1 MKKVFVIFVCLLAL
15 AFIGCSSQDVAT
27 TSTNVS
33 PTQAVASQSTAAAA
47 GAPQTG
53 GTITFIGGAGPVAFG
68 YPPASSPLD
77 SSGSL
82 GILEALIGVDKNG
95 DPTPMLATSWKIS
108 DDGKSVTFSL
118 RKGVKFHDGTDFNA
132 KAVKWNI
139 DLEIEAKLVSAF
151 TSAEVVDDNTVKII
165 LPQFSSVAFTQI
177 SDLSYIS
184 PTAVEKNGVD
194 WAKTHAVGT
203 GPFMQQDF
211 KRDAS
216 MTKVKFP
223 DYWDKGK
230 PYLDGIN
237 QVFIPD
243 TTSAK
248 IAFESGQGQVLQLGD
263 TKSARDLA
271 NKGYVV
277 RAFDGLSDF
286 LVGDTANQ
294 NSPFSKLKVRQAL
307 SYAIDRK
314 TICDTVGAGFWKP
327 INQLIPVDWVGH
339 NSSLPELTYDPAKA
353 KQLLTEAGY
362 PNGFTTKIMGIQ
374 AFTNTDL
381 VTALQAN
388 LKDIGIETTVDLMD
402 FGRGFATQKNG
413 WENGLMIA
421 GTGLDPNMIQ
431 RMAVDLGKG
440 SFPTTART
448 ANWYSLLDQAAAARD
463 SQGRGQ
469 YLQQLMKEATDD
481 MFVVPL
487 FTVADMAAMT
497 KSVNCELLTY
507 HHVKWNPAS
516 AWLSK

>member
-1 MKKVFVIFVCLLAL
+1 
-15 AFIGCSSQDVAT
+15 
-27 TSTNVS
+27 
-33 PTQAVASQSTAAAA
+33 
-47 GAPQTG
+47 
-53 GTITFIGGAGPVAFG
+53 
-68 YPPASSPLD
+68 
-77 SSGSL
+77 
-82 GILEALIGVDKNG
+82 
-95 DPTPMLATSWKIS
+95 
-108 DDGKSVTFSL
+108 
-118 RKGVKFHDGTDFNA
+118 
-132 KAVKWNI
+132 
-139 DLEIEAKLVSAF
+139 
-151 TSAEVVDDNTVKII
+151 
-165 LPQFSSVAFTQI
+165 
-177 SDLSYIS
+177 
-184 PTAVEKNGVD
+184 
-194 WAKTHAVGT
+194 
-203 GPFMQQDF
+203 MQQDF

-237 QVFIPD
+237 HVFIPD

-271 NKGYVV
+271 NKGFAV
-277 RAFDGLSDF
+277 RAFDGLSNF
-286 LVGDTANQ
+286 LVGDSGNP

-314 TICDTVGAGFWKP
+314 TICATVGSGYWKVT
-327 INQLIPVDWVGH
+327 NQLIPVDFVGH
-339 NSSLPELTYDPAKA
+339 NPGLPDLVFDPAKA

-362 PNGFTTKIMGIQ
+362 PEGFTTKIMGIQ

-388 LKDIGIETTVDLMD
+388 LKDVGIETTVDLMD

-413 WENGLMIA
+413 WENGLMIS

-440 SFPTTART
+440 SYPTTART

-463 SQGRGQ
+463 AQGRGQ
-469 YLQQLMKEATDD
+469 FLQQLMKETMDE
-481 MFVVPL
+481 MFVVPI
-487 FTVADMAAMT
+487 FTVADMAALD
-497 KSVNCELLTY
+497 KAVNCELLTY

-516 AWLSK
+516 AWLDK